1 MNVILA
7 TNQKHFADAFR
18 IRTTVFIGEQSVP
31 VQEEIDDYDCFV
43 PIFIAYED
51 EKALGTARVIIKNK
65 DIAKIGRVA
74 VLKEARKKGFGKNL
88 MLEAMSYIK
97 GQTTAKE
104 IQLDAQLTAVKFYE
118 SLGCKKVYETIVEN
132 KEIEQLGNGYTEKAF
147 IYEKKL

>member
-74 VLKEARKKGFGKNL
+74 VLKEARKKGFVKNL

-104 IQLDAQLTAVKFYE
+104 IQLAIPLIFGIVPFISLIVLDIFNIKFNP
-118 SLGCKKVYETIVEN
+118 I
-132 KEIEQLGNGYTEKAF
+132 IRR
-147 IYEKKL
+147 

>member
-118 SLGCKKVYETIVEN
+118 SLGFTSYGEVFKDASIDHVAMTYPISRK
-132 KEIEQLGNGYTEKAF
+132 
-147 IYEKKL
+147 

>member
-7 TNQKHFADAFR
+7 TNQKHFADACR

-51 EKALGTARVIIKNK
+51 EKALGTARVIVKNE

-74 VLKEARKKGFGKNL
+74 VLKEARKKGVGKNL
-88 MLEAMSYIK
+88 ILEAMSYIK

-118 SLGCKKVYETIVEN
+118 SLGFTSYGEVFKDAGIDHVAMTYPISRK
-132 KEIEQLGNGYTEKAF
+132 
-147 IYEKKL
+147 